1 MSQLIISEIF
11 GPTVQGEGA
20 LIGKPT
26 VFVRSGGCDYRC
38 SWCDTLYAVEKKY
51 KNDWATMSSELAW
64 EQITGLS
71 PTPILITLSGGNPAL
86 MDFAELIETGHAE
99 GYTFALETQGSISK
113 PWFKQLDYLTLSPK
127 PPSSDMQT
135 KWDLFENCL
144 SLAASPEA
152 ISIKLVIADKADFDW
167 ALALQQRYPG
177 YRYYLQP
184 CNLQGEASTM
194 EQGLAATRELIDRVI
209 ASGWHEATVLPQLH
223 NLLWGNTRGV

>member
-20 LIGKPT
+20 LVGKPT
-26 VFVRSGGCDYRC
+26 VFVRTGGCDYRC

-51 KNDWATMSSELAW
+51 KDDWSTLSTEQVW
-64 EQITGLS
+64 QQITALS

-86 MDFAELIETGHAE
+86 MDFSALIEMGQAAD
-99 GYTFALETQGSISK
+99 YTFALETQGSIGK

-127 PPSSDMQT
+127 PPSSEMQT

-144 SLAASPEA
+144 SLAATPEA
-152 ISIKLVIADKADFDW
+152 ISIKIVIADEVDFDW
-167 ALALQQRYPG
+167 AYKVQQRYPEHK
-177 YRYYLQP
+177 YYLQP
-184 CNLQGEASTM
+184 CNLSGDESTI
-194 EQGLAATRELIDRVI
+194 EQGLAATRELVDRVV
-209 ASGWHEATVLPQLH
+209 AKGWHEATVLPQLH

>member
-20 LIGKPT
+20 LVGKPT
-26 VFVRSGGCDYRC
+26 VFVRTGGCDYRC
-38 SWCDTLYAVEKKY
+38 SWCDTLYAVQKKY
-51 KNDWATMSSELAW
+51 KNDWATLSTEEVW
-64 EQITGLS
+64 QQIKALS

-86 MDFAELIETGHAE
+86 MDFSALIEMGQAA

-135 KWDLFENCL
+135 KWDLFENCIA
-144 SLAASPEA
+144 LAASPEA
-152 ISIKLVIADKADFDW
+152 ISIKLVIADDIDFEW
-167 ALALQQRYPG
+167 AYDVQQRYPKHN
-177 YRYYLQP
+177 YYLQP
-184 CNLQGEASTM
+184 CNLKGEESTI
-194 EQGLAATRELIDRVI
+194 EQGLESTRELIDRVV
-209 ASGWHEATVLPQLH
+209 AKGGHEATVLPQLH